1 MQGLNLGDEVISCG
15 EVISE
20 REMNRI
26 YEISR
31 MAPSRLLALCYVLYD
46 TSLNHGYICIG
57 KVFYFYLATFHRRT
71 ILSNFL
77 PEEDA

>member
-1 MQGLNLGDEVISCG
+1 MISCG

-31 MAPSRLLALCYVLYD
+31 IIEWPHSRLLALCYVLYD

-57 KVFYFYLATFHRRT
+57 KVFTFYLVTFHRRRT
-71 ILSNFL
+71 ILGNFL
-77 PEEDA
+77 LEEDT